1 MGVFEVVFGDV
12 GWAPGDMSPPPTKE
26 QSAWAWALVVP
37 VVAGA
42 ALALKLSTGDVT
54 ESTMDQ
60 ARSSAASQ
68 VLALSQPA
76 VFVVEPGSPNHRPNG
91 TELTSVPRVVE
102 HTHADSSEA
111 PRGWMENSTEHSA
124 HHQNAMMTNMTAM
137 SQPPASTE
145 AEREIRVK
153 KLLWTDVDGF

>member
-1 MGVFEVVFGDV
+1 
-12 GWAPGDMSPPPTKE
+12 MSPPPTKE
-26 QSAWAWALVVP
+26 ESAWAWALVVP

-54 ESTMDQ
+54 ESTMEQ
-60 ARSSAASQ
+60 ATRSSAASQ

-76 VFVVEPGSPNHRPNG
+76 VFVVQPGGPNNNG

-102 HTHADSSEA
+102 HTQADGSEA
-111 PRGWMENSTEHSA
+111 PRGANAAAAS
-124 HHQNAMMTNMTAM
+124 HHQRLDPGRLSGLPRRLAWETAN
-137 SQPPASTE
+137 STE

>member
-1 MGVFEVVFGDV
+1 
-12 GWAPGDMSPPPTKE
+12 MSPPPHQE
-26 QSAWAWALVVP
+26 HSFWAWALVVP
-37 VVAGA
+37 LVAGA

-54 ESTMDQ
+54 ESTLDQ

-111 PRGWMENSTEHSA
+111 PRTEHSA
-124 HHQNAMMTNMTAM
+124 HHQNAMMTNMTTM

-153 KLLWTDVDGF
+153 KLLWT